1 MLTVRGHQVLTTAL
15 DSPRMENKM
24 IQQRLKKKYEEW
36 TQIPENTDINDFIS
50 VMAEEHNTTPE
61 VIGKVLDESTWLA
74 K

>member
-1 MLTVRGHQVLTTAL
+1 
-15 DSPRMENKM
+15 M